1 MKKIIFLFLFLS
13 QVAQAQITVS
23 TIVLSGNTKTQ
34 NDIIIRELSFEKNV
48 SYATGD
54 LDKRIEKSKENLIN
68 LKLFN
73 FVTINKIEN
82 KDSTEITIDV
92 IEKWYIWPFPCAK

>member
-1 MKKIIFLFLFLS
+1 MKKIIFMFLFLS

-23 TIVLSGNTKTQ
+23 TIVLNGNTKTQ
-34 NDIIIRELSFEKNV
+34 NDVIIRELSFEKNV

-73 FVTINKIEN
+73 FVTI
-82 KDSTEITIDV
+82 T
-92 IEKWYIWPFPCAK
+92 

>member
-23 TIVLSGNTKTQ
+23 TIILSGNAKTQ
-34 NDIIIRELSFEKNV
+34 DDIIIRELSFEKNI

-73 FVTINKIEN
+73 FVTINKTEN
-82 KDSTEITIDV
+82 KDSTAITI
-92 IEKWYIWPFPCAK
+92 